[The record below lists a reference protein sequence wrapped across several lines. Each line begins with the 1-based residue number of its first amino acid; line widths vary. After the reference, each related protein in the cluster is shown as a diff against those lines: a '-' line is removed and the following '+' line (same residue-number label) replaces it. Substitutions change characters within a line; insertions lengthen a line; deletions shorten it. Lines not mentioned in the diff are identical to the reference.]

1 MMEIRKILEQ
11 YGIDAAFVPKGNGH
25 INDTYIS
32 ADGNYILQRVN
43 TDIFTSPEELMENV
57 AFVTEFLREKI
68 RQEGG
73 DPSRETLEIVK
84 TKDGRNYVAAEDGF
98 FRVYKNVRDSITIE
112 PEDATLPDL
121 YEAGAGFGHFQKQL
135 ADFDVTRLH
144 ETIPHFHDTE
154 KRFMDF
160 ERALL
165 KDAAGRRDQAM
176 TEIGFV
182 LALASDASRV
192 LEGIRS
198 EKIPVCVTHNDTKIN
213 NLLFDKDTRKAL
225 CVIDLDTIM
234 PGSRLYDF
242 GDALRIGAS
251 TAAEDERNLTRVHL
265 DTNAFRAFSRGYLSE
280 MGGLLTKTEK
290 QLLPFSVKL
299 MCYECGMRFLTDFL
313 EGDVYFKTDYP
324 EHNLVRAR
332 TQFKMV
338 QEAEQKEQE
347 MYRIIQEILR
357 ENH

>member
-1 MMEIRKILEQ
+1 MDIQKIAEQ
-11 YGIDAAFVPKGNGH
+11 YGIETAFAPKGNGH
-25 INDTYIS
+25 INDTFIS
-32 ADGNYILQRVN
+32 ADGVYILQRVN
-43 TDIFTSPEELMENV
+43 TDVFTRPLELMENV
-57 AFVTEFLREKI
+57 ELVTEYLAGKI
-68 RQEGG
+68 REEGG
-73 DPSRETLEIVK
+73 DPSRETLEVVR
-84 TKDGRNYVAAEDGF
+84 TKDGWNGVMAEDGF
-98 FRVYKNVRDSITIE
+98 YRVYKNVHDSITIE

-135 ADFDVTRLH
+135 ADFDVALLH

-165 KDAAGRRDQAM
+165 KDAAGRRGQAV
-176 TEIGFV
+176 TEVGFV
-182 LALASDASRV
+182 LALQNDASRV

-198 EKIPVCVTHNDTKIN
+198 HKIPVCVTHNDTKIN
-213 NLLFDKDTRKAL
+213 NILFDKDTRKAL

-251 TAAEDERNLTRVHL
+251 TAPEDEKDLKKVQL
-265 DTNAFRAFSRGYLSE
+265 DTAAFKAFSRGYLSE

-313 EGDVYFKTDYP
+313 EGDVYFKTAYP

-357 ENH
+357 ENT